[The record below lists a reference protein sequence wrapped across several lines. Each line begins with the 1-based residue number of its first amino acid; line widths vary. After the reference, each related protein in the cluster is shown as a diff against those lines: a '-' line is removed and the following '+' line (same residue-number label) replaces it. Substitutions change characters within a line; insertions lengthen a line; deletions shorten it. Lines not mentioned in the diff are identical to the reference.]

1 MDPIRSIVVPTDF
14 SELAQAASVRAAGL
28 ARLYG
33 SEIHLVHAFALPAVL
48 APYEMA
54 VPTGVLDQVRQA
66 LNAKLDDTR
75 KAVEA
80 RGVQSV
86 TAQLVDAQQPDAAI
100 ADAVHAHRADLVV
113 MGTHGHG
120 GLKHVFLGS
129 VAERTLR
136 RLDVPILAVK
146 GDAEAAAKPIAK
158 ILVAVDFS
166 PHSDRAVATAAA
178 LATRLQASVDVVHAF
193 DIPYDTED
201 YLSAIDPELERE
213 IETRARAHLTQ
224 AKQRIERDGVKTAM
238 HFRRGRP
245 HSVIADLA
253 SAIGCQLIVMGTH
266 GRTGLAHALLG
277 SVAERTLRA
286 APCSVLCVKAA
297 E

>member
-100 ADAVHAHRADLVV
+100 ADAVRAHRADLVV
-113 MGTHGHG
+113 MGTHGYG

-286 APCSVLCVKAA
+286 APCSVLCVRAA